1 MKDEREFR
9 SFLVLEN
16 LSYTGWSNEFCVP
29 KEPLDFE
36 GEKVIVKSHSEDKG
50 NDFLDYEFLW
60 ETKREI
66 VSEVLDE
73 HSGEIYYEKNYIN
86 KVAQISVWIYRD
98 LPIWIVF
105 IKGTTANKV
114 INLLNDYFPE
124 CKLSRVM
131 FKDRFFNLLLNSSNQ
146 IYSLQTT
153 MKSASTEQE
162 FSISGYLDRSNYSLT
177 DGYITELQI
186 EAPAVGIRAKL
197 HYTGRVA
204 LYNTPHR
211 RQVDEFIQMLG
222 RIMIESQLLRG
233 DY

>member
-1 MKDEREFR
+1 MKDEREFK

-16 LSYTGWSNEFCVP
+16 LSYTRQSNEFCIP
-29 KEPLDFE
+29 EESLDFE
-36 GEKVIVKSHSEDKG
+36 GEKVIVKKHSDYERKE
-50 NDFLDYEFLW
+50 FSDYEFLW

-66 VSEVLDE
+66 ISEVLDE
-73 HSGEIYYEKNYIN
+73 NSGEIHYKKNYIN

-105 IKGTTANKV
+105 IKGATANKV
-114 INLLNDYFPE
+114 IHLLNNYFPE
-124 CKLSRVM
+124 CELSRVT
-131 FKDRFFNLLLNSSNQ
+131 FKDDFFNLLLNSSNQ

-162 FSISGYLDRSNYSLT
+162 FSISGYLDRSNYSIT

-197 HYTGRVA
+197 YYTGRVA

-222 RIMIESQLLRG
+222 IIMIESQSLRG